1 MWEAPISSLR
11 YPRGQNSVTLFT
23 EYHSAI
29 PIVGIAIILALVG
42 DVVVVVML
50 EAVAP
55 LLANLPGQLFDTV
68 TAPASSVAAINF
80 PGLCLVP
87 RGCVYK
93 MTLLELL
100 TADVAAAAA
109 AAATAAAAV

>member
-55 LLANLPGQLFDTV
+55 LLANLPVNSL
-68 TAPASSVAAINF
+68 
-80 PGLCLVP
+80 
-87 RGCVYK
+87 
-93 MTLLELL
+93 TLSPPPPPLSRLL
-100 TADVAAAAA
+100 TSQVCVSYHG
-109 AAATAAAAV
+109 AVFTK